1 MPEAHPHREAEL
13 RTSRD
18 EAVEATIKA
27 KERNKKVVDQRQS
40 TSTNFKVNDVIEI
53 QIVEQIFFTSI
64 SFQKYYMKVRAWNNH
79 RLLHI
84 RLNSKLNLPKNV
96 FRKECECVGE

>member
-27 KERNKKVVDQRQS
+27 KERNKGKVQV
-40 TSTNFKVNDVIEI
+40 
-53 QIVEQIFFTSI
+53 QIL
-64 SFQKYYMKVRAWNNH
+64 
-79 RLLHI
+79 RLMT
-84 RLNSKLNLPKNV
+84 
-96 FRKECECVGE
+96 